1 MLFHPTILSGTL
13 TNHEHAVPASS
24 GNFKRPFFWGKVKIA
39 AQKSP
44 TDFNQ
49 SGRTVTT
56 GG

>member
-1 MLFHPTILSGTL
+1 MLFHPSILSGTL
-13 TNHEHAVPASS
+13 TNHKHAVPASS